1 MASKT
6 IPIKIC
12 RGAGS
17 SFLGCVGTIKETE
30 FYDSFNKLEGNKVCY
45 CMKCCDKIFNYY
57 KDNGYDIKS
66 SLYYTLQ
73 KIDVPFIQDIY
84 DKLESKGKVS
94 VKNYLSEIQGR
105 KDKTEVWNDFSSSDK
120 ISESTADEKEK
131 QKERLEHLEE
141 VWGIQDMEKDYEFLE
156 NTFDRY
162 TKGVDF
168 INQQQ
173 KDLYKDLCRDRLL
186 LRKINDGR
194 YGGEETIDKVQNR
207 IGKTMSTLKVDQ
219 FESNKPKTLS
229 EQSLFTK
236 IAQVEMTKPC
246 ELYKEPRKYKDFNK
260 IKKYYKDLVLRP
272 LLNTLA
278 GHRDFEIDIDDIS
291 RYNIE
296 DNNEEQSWRIISNKR

>member
-6 IPIKIC
+6 IPIKMC

-17 SFLGCVGTIKETE
+17 SFLGCVGTVKETE

-45 CMKCCDKIFNYY
+45 CSKCCDKIFKYY
-57 KDNGYDIKS
+57 KDNGYDDKM

-84 DKLESKGKVS
+84 NKLYSKGKIS

-105 KDKTEVWNDFSSSDK
+105 KDKIEIWNDFSSSDK
-120 ISESTADEKEK
+120 IIESTADEKEK
-131 QKERLEHLEE
+131 QKERLEYLEE
-141 VWGIQDMEKDYEFLE
+141 VWGIQDTEKDYEFLE

-236 IAQVEMTKPC
+236 IAQIEMTKPC
-246 ELYKEPRKYKDFNK
+246 ELYKEPRKYKDFNQ

-296 DNNEEQSWRIISNKR
+296 NNTE

>member
-1 MASKT
+1 MAKT
-6 IPIKIC
+6 VPIKMC

-17 SFLGCVGTIKETE
+17 SVLNCIGTVKETD
-30 FYDSFNKLEGNKVCY
+30 FYDSWNTLEGSKVCY
-45 CMKCCDKIFNYY
+45 CNKCCDKILKYY
-57 KDNGYDIKS
+57 KNNGCDDLS
-66 SLYYTLQ
+66 AFYYTLQ
-73 KIDVPFIQDIY
+73 KIDIPFIEEIY
-84 DKLESKGKVS
+84 KSLNDKGK
-94 VKNYLSEIQGR
+94 LSIKTYISDVQSRKER
-105 KDKTEVWNDFSSSDK
+105 KDAWNDFTASDK
-120 ISESTADEKEK
+120 IEHSAKEIEEQNEKLDE
-131 QKERLEHLEE
+131 LEE
-141 VWGIQDMEKDYEFLE
+141 VWGVQDTKKDYEFLE

-207 IGKTMSTLKVDQ
+207 ISKTMSTLKVDQ

-236 IAQVEMTKPC
+236 IAQIEMTKPC
-246 ELYKEPRKYKDFNK
+246 ELYKEPKKYKDFNQLR
-260 IKKYYKDLVLRP
+260 KYYKDLVLRP

-278 GHRDFEIDIDDIS
+278 GHKDFEIDIDDIS
-291 RYNIE
+291 RYNL
-296 DNNEEQSWRIISNKR
+296 EQDDSD

>member
-57 KDNGYDIKS
+57 KDNGYNIKTA
-66 SLYYTLQ
+66 LYYTLQ
-73 KIDVPFIQDIY
+73 KIDVPFIQDVY
-84 DKLESKGKVS
+84 DKLESKGKIS

-105 KDKTEVWNDFSSSDK
+105 KDKIEVWNDFSSSDK

-141 VWGIQDMEKDYEFLE
+141 IWGIQDMEKDYEFLE

-207 IGKTMSTLKVDQ
+207 ISKTMSTLKVDQ

-246 ELYKEPRKYKDFNK
+246 ELYKEPRKYKDFNI

-296 DNNEEQSWRIISNKR
+296 DNREEQS

>member
-6 IPIKIC
+6 IPIKMC

-17 SFLGCVGTIKETE
+17 SFLGCIGTVKETE

-45 CMKCCDKIFNYY
+45 CAKCCDKIFKYY
-57 KDNGYDIKS
+57 QDNGYDNKVA
-66 SLYYTLQ
+66 LYYTLQ
-73 KIDVPFIQDIY
+73 KIDVPFIETIY
-84 DKLESKGKVS
+84 DKLKGKAS
-94 VKNYLSEIQGR
+94 VKNYLSEIQTR
-105 KDKTEVWNDFSSSDK
+105 KDKLEIWNDFSSSDK
-120 ISESTADEKEK
+120 IIESTPDEEEK
-131 QKERLEHLEE
+131 KKERLEHLEE
-141 VWGIQDMEKDYEFLE
+141 IWGIQDTEKDYEFLE
-156 NTFDRY
+156 NTFERY

-207 IGKTMSTLKVDQ
+207 ISKTMSTLKVDQ

-236 IAQVEMTKPC
+236 IAQIEMTKPC
-246 ELYKEPRKYKDFNK
+246 ELYKEPRKYKDFNQV
-260 IKKYYKDLVLRP
+260 KKYYKDLVLRP

-278 GHRDFEIDIDDIS
+278 GHRDFEIDIDDIN

-296 DNNEEQSWRIISNKR
+296 NNTE

>member
-6 IPIKIC
+6 IPIKMC

-17 SFLGCVGTIKETE
+17 SFLGCIGTVKETE

-45 CMKCCDKIFNYY
+45 CMKCCDKIFKYY
-57 KDNGYDIKS
+57 QDSGYDVKM

-73 KIDVPFIQDIY
+73 KIDVPFIQDVY
-84 DKLESKGKVS
+84 DKLVSKGKIS

-105 KDKTEVWNDFSSSDK
+105 KDKIEIWNDFSSSDK
-120 ISESTADEKEK
+120 IIESTADEKEK
-131 QKERLEHLEE
+131 QKERLEYLED
-141 VWGIQDMEKDYEFLE
+141 VWGIQDTEKDYEFLE
-156 NTFDRY
+156 NTFERY
-162 TKGVDF
+162 TKGVEF

-173 KDLYKDLCRDRLL
+173 RDLYKDLCRDRLL

-236 IAQVEMTKPC
+236 IAQIEMTKPC
-246 ELYKEPRKYKDFNK
+246 ELYKEPRKYKDFNQVK
-260 IKKYYKDLVLRP
+260 QYYKDLVLRP

-291 RYNIE
+291 RYNLE
-296 DNNEEQSWRIISNKR
+296 DNIQ

>member
-296 DNNEEQSWRIISNKR
+296 DNNEEQS